1 MTAGR
6 IQRSDIQLAD
16 LPFWE
21 RPLDERAAAFR
32 LLRETEPI
40 AFFEEPPPPLPAFPQ
55 GRGFFALTRHAD
67 VVEASRRPGD
77 FCSGEGTTIRDQP
90 PFIRELFGSIVN
102 LDDPRHARMRRIVS
116 YGFTPR
122 ALDQLV
128 GQVGRQAREI
138 VDSIATRGEIDF
150 VDEVAARFPLR
161 VILDLMGIPRSEEDF
176 ILERSNI
183 MAGSSDPEYVDQ
195 SDPMGIV
202 TAVLTAA
209 NEVLELVGRI
219 AAERRAHPAGDLIS
233 SLVNANI
240 DGESLTPEE
249 LSSFFILLIA
259 AGSETTR
266 TALGHAVLLLSEH
279 PDQRAALLSDIDA
292 LLPTAVEEIVR
303 YSSPVIQFRRT
314 VTRDGVELAGH
325 TFNAGDKVVLY
336 YPAANRDP
344 AVFTDPDRF
353 DVTRDPNPHIG
364 YGGPGP
370 HFCLG
375 AHLARRELTVMLREL
390 YTRLPDLRVIGEPDR
405 LRSDFVNGIKHLPVA
420 FTPERAS

>member
-1 MTAGR
+1 MNL
-6 IQRSDIQLAD
+6 QRSDIRLGD
-16 LPFWE
+16 LSFWE
-21 RPLDERAAAFR
+21 RSFDERAAAFR
-32 LLRETEPI
+32 LLRETEPV
-40 AFFEEPPPPLPAFPQ
+40 AFFEEPPSPLPAFPQ
-55 GRGFFALTRHAD
+55 GRGFYALMRHAD
-67 VVEASRRPGD
+67 VVEASRRPDD

-90 PFIRELFGSIVN
+90 PFVRELFGSIVN

-128 GQVGRQAREI
+128 GQVGRQAAEI
-138 VDSIATRGEIDF
+138 VDGIAAAGAIDV
-150 VDEVAARFPLR
+150 VDEVSSRLPLR

-176 ILERSNI
+176 ILARSNV

-195 SDPMGIV
+195 SDPMGVV

-209 NEVLELVGRI
+209 NEVLELIGRL
-219 AAERRAHPAGDLIS
+219 AAERRAHPTDDLIS
-233 SLVNANI
+233 ALVTANV

-266 TALGHAVLLLSEH
+266 TALSHAVLLLSEH
-279 PDQRAALLSDIDA
+279 PDQRAILLRDMDA
-292 LLPTAVEEIVR
+292 VLPRAVEEVVR
-303 YSSPVIQFRRT
+303 HSSPVIQFRRT
-314 VTRDGVELAGH
+314 VTRDGVTLGAH
-325 TFNAGDKVVLY
+325 TFAAGDKVVLY

-344 AVFTDPDRF
+344 AVFDDPDRF

-390 YTRLPDLRVIGEPDR
+390 YTRLPDLHVVGEPDR
-405 LRSDFVNGIKHLPVA
+405 LRSDFVNGIKHLHVE
-420 FTPERAS
+420 FTPERAR